1 MSNKRIMVLVLAAAL
16 LIGGV
21 ALAVALQGEPA
32 TSGGGPAALPEISEE
47 DTSTSASDSAT
58 IEPEGDLGAA
68 PGPVDATVSATDP
81 VPDALVQVFFG
92 MIEDAGATPLMN
104 ETYTVEFV
112 GTTDNV
118 HIEGRFE
125 EGSREFEL
133 EFRDGAWKLES
144 SL

>member
-1 MSNKRIMVLVLAAAL
+1 MSNKRIVVLVVAAAL

-21 ALAVALQGEPA
+21 ALAVALRDQPTA
-32 TSGGGPAALPEISEE
+32 NGGGPAALPEATEE
-47 DTSTSASDSAT
+47 DTSTSTTDSAT
-58 IEPEGDLGAA
+58 IEPEGDVDAP
-68 PGPVDATVSATDP
+68 PGPVDAAVSATDP

-112 GTTDNV
+112 DTTDKV

-125 EGSREFEL
+125 EGSKEFEF
-133 EFRDGAWKLES
+133 EFKEGAWKLETN
-144 SL
+144 L